1 MIKSNKMKLSFT
13 NLERIYV
20 VFIFVIIIIIIII
33 IIKIIIIVM
42 LIVINSINNK
52 PRHDQSGDNVR
63 ENISGHGLSL
73 TLFVLSE
80 NCNVCFYSY

>member
-13 NLERIYV
+13 NLDRIYV
-20 VFIFVIIIIIIII
+20 VFIFVIIIIII
-33 IIKIIIIVM
+33 KIMIIVM

-52 PRHDQSGDNVR
+52 PRHDHSGDNVR

-73 TLFVLSE
+73 TPFVLSE

>member
-20 VFIFVIIIIIIII
+20 VFIFVTIIIII

>member
-13 NLERIYV
+13 NLDRIYV
-20 VFIFVIIIIIIII
+20 VFIFVIIIIIII
-33 IIKIIIIVM
+33 KIMIIVM

-52 PRHDQSGDNVR
+52 PRHDHSGDNIC

-73 TLFVLSE
+73 TPFVLSE

>member
-13 NLERIYV
+13 NLDRIYV

-33 IIKIIIIVM
+33 KIMIIVM

-52 PRHDQSGDNVR
+52 PRHDHSGDNVR

-73 TLFVLSE
+73 TPFVL
-80 NCNVCFYSY
+80 